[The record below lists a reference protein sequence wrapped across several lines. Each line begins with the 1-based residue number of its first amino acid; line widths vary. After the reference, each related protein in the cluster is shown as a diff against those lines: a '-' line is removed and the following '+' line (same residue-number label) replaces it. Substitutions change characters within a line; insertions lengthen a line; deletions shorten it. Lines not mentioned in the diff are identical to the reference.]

1 MKDVDQVLAADA
13 NEELHVDAKGH
24 EQQLEPED
32 ANIWQ
37 PKDATAKARGR
48 SRGRGVRGQGGGRPG
63 EWVLSATTC
72 NAIIVAIKSS
82 SPVLIARISFCLNE
96 QQFGLEVTA
105 KESAD
110 VSRWVNSKTAGLLF
124 I

>member
-48 SRGRGVRGQGGGRPG
+48 SRGRGSEVKEVGGQVSESCPQQH
-63 EWVLSATTC
+63 ATP
-72 NAIIVAIKSS
+72 SS
-82 SPVLIARISFCLNE
+82 SP
-96 QQFGLEVTA
+96 
-105 KESAD
+105 
-110 VSRWVNSKTAGLLF
+110 SRAATRS
-124 I
+124 